1 MDFVFLNFNSRTFP
15 TSSSRHVPAVSDFN
29 RFLFCS
35 QFPVTIKKAKESRGC
50 EKKEQVFRK
59 LEAAEEVSIG
69 IAAVLTR
76 LDGIFALKDQQTKKK
91 KALRPF
97 FVSSQRKKSVF
108 ASLLTGLSESS
119 VMQQRAK
126 RLPVLVFACQWVHSV
141 VFQTLSLGSFAK
153 WVSGTNPK
161 GCEMRRDVKKR
172 TA

>member
-1 MDFVFLNFNSRTFP
+1 MRP
-15 TSSSRHVPAVSDFN
+15 VSGND
-29 RFLFCS
+29 
-35 QFPVTIKKAKESRGC
+35 KKAKESHGC
-50 EKKEQVFRK
+50 EKKEHVLRN
-59 LEAAEEVSIG
+59 LEAAEEVGTG

-76 LDGIFALKDQQTKKK
+76 LDGIFALKDQKKK

-97 FVSSQRKKSVF
+97 LCFFSAEKSVF

-126 RLPVLVFACQWVHSV
+126 RLPVFDGQWVHSV

-153 WVSGTNPK
+153 WVSRTNPK
-161 GCEMRRDVKKR
+161 GCEMRREVKKR